1 MLIDLRIHDFAV
13 LDYVSLE
20 MRPGLNVLS
29 GETGAGKSIIV
40 GALSLLLGER
50 ASSSVVR
57 RGASRAVVEGVFDV
71 AGRAPV
77 LARLERLGIE
87 PDDGLLIL
95 KREVAAEGRNRA
107 WINGSPATATMVGEL
122 GSDLVDLHGQ
132 HEHQTLL
139 RAAEQRRILDAYGGA
154 SELARAVAERHRRLQ
169 ELARALEERESR
181 RRELESRS
189 DFLRFQLSE
198 IQGARIV
205 ENEDVR
211 LEEEARRLEHS
222 EELANEA
229 GSLHEA
235 LYGSDEAVS
244 NRLSELQRTL
254 ERLGHI
260 DPGLAADAAS
270 LDEVYHTVVDL
281 GRRLG
286 DYATAVDHDPLR
298 LDEIRGRLDLLF
310 RLKRKYGPELL
321 DVIGTGERLAD
332 ELAELE
338 GAEVDLEDL
347 RRAQTAAREALLA
360 DAASLS
366 RARRDAGQRLS
377 EEVEP
382 LLPELG
388 MPGAVFRVGLTELP
402 EPGPGGGESVEFRAS
417 LNAGFEPA
425 PLARIASGGE
435 LSRVMLALKATL
447 ASVDRVPTLVF
458 DEIDAGVG
466 GVVAG
471 RVAQKLRE
479 VAQRH
484 QVFVVTHLPQLAS
497 RADAHFRVEKDT
509 VAQRAVTAVEELV
522 GDARVEEIAR
532 MLGGDP
538 ESARSLDHA
547 RELLGTT

>member
-1 MLIDLRIHDFAV
+1 MLIELRIHDFAV
-13 LDYVSLE
+13 LDDVSLE
-20 MRPGLNVLS
+20 LRPGLNVLS

-57 RGASRAVVEGVFDV
+57 RGASRAVVEGAFDIPER
-71 AGRAPV
+71 GSV
-77 LARLERLGIE
+77 LARLEQLGIE

-139 RAAEQRRILDAYGGA
+139 RPAEQRRILDAYGGA
-154 SELARAVAERHRRLQ
+154 LDLAREVAERHRRLQ
-169 ELARALEERESR
+169 ELSRALDERESR

-198 IQGARIV
+198 IQGARIL
-205 ENEDVR
+205 EDEDAR

-222 EELANEA
+222 EELAGEA
-229 GSLHEA
+229 ESLHEA

-244 NRLSELQRTL
+244 NRLADFQRTL
-254 ERLGHI
+254 ERLAKV
-260 DPGLAADAAS
+260 DPGLAPDAAS

-286 DYATAVDHDPLR
+286 DYANAVEHDPHR
-298 LDEIRGRLDLLF
+298 LEEIRGRLDLLF
-310 RLKRKYGPELL
+310 RLKRKYGPHLV
-321 DVIGTGERLAD
+321 DVTTTGERLAD

-338 GAEVDLEDL
+338 GAEVDLADL
-347 RRAQTAAREALLA
+347 RRAQTTARDALTD

-366 RARRDAGQRLS
+366 RARREAARRLS
-377 EEVEP
+377 AQVEP

-388 MPGAVFRVGLTELP
+388 MPGAVFRVALTELA
-402 EPGPGGGESVEFRAS
+402 EPGAGGSESVEFRAS

-471 RVAQKLRE
+471 RVAEKLRE
-479 VAQRH
+479 VAERH

-497 RADAHFRVEKDT
+497 RAHAHFRVEKDT
-509 VAQRAVTAVEELV
+509 VARQAVTAVEELV

>member
-1 MLIDLRIHDFAV
+1 MLIELRIHDFAV
-13 LDYVSLE
+13 LDDVSLE
-20 MRPGLNVLS
+20 LRPGLNVLS

-57 RGASRAVVEGVFDV
+57 RGASRAVVEGAFDIPER
-71 AGRAPV
+71 GSV
-77 LARLERLGIE
+77 LARLEQLGIE

-139 RAAEQRRILDAYGGA
+139 RPAEQRRILDAYGGA
-154 SELARAVAERHRRLQ
+154 LDLAREVAERHRRLQ
-169 ELARALEERESR
+169 ELSRALDERESR

-198 IQGARIV
+198 IQGARIL
-205 ENEDVR
+205 EDEDAR

-222 EELANEA
+222 EELAGEA
-229 GSLHEA
+229 ESLHEA

-244 NRLSELQRTL
+244 NRLADFQRTL
-254 ERLGHI
+254 ERLAKV
-260 DPGLAADAAS
+260 DPGLAPDAAS

-286 DYATAVDHDPLR
+286 DYANAVEHDPHR
-298 LDEIRGRLDLLF
+298 LEEIRGRLDLLF
-310 RLKRKYGPELL
+310 RLKRKYGPHLV
-321 DVIGTGERLAD
+321 DVTTTGERLAD
-332 ELAELE
+332 ELAR
-338 GAEVDLEDL
+338 D
-347 RRAQTAAREALLA
+347 ALTD

-366 RARRDAGQRLS
+366 RARREAARRLS
-377 EEVEP
+377 AQVEP

-388 MPGAVFRVGLTELP
+388 MPGAVFRVALTELA
-402 EPGPGGGESVEFRAS
+402 EPGAGGSESVEFRAS

-471 RVAQKLRE
+471 RVAEKLRE
-479 VAQRH
+479 VAERH

-497 RADAHFRVEKDT
+497 RAHAHFRVEKDT
-509 VAQRAVTAVEELV
+509 VARQAVTAVEELV